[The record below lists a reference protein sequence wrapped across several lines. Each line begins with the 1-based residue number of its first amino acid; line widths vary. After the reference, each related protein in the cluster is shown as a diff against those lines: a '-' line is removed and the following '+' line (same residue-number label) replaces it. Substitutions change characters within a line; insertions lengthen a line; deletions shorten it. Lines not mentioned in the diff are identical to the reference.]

1 MEWSVWGLRC
11 GKCQLTRWSYHVPPG
26 QWLNLLKEQHLLGSR
41 PWSQHKPSLYR
52 EQCSSLKLF
61 KDVCVCVC
69 VCVCVYARARACV
82 LVAQSCPTLCNP
94 MDNSP
99 PGSSVHGILQARIL
113 GSHSILQGIFPGDLP
128 NPGIFP
134 TQGSNLG
141 LLHCRHNQDH
151 CLK

>member
-1 MEWSVWGLRC
+1 MWEMSADKVVSPCAPWAVTEFAQGTAFICSR
-11 GKCQLTRWSYHVPPG
+11 
-26 QWLNLLKEQHLLGSR
+26 NSR

-61 KDVCVCVC
+61 KDVCACMCVCVC
-69 VCVCVYARARACV
+69 VCVCMYARARACV

-99 PGSSVHGILQARIL
+99 PGPSVHGILQARIL
-113 GSHSILQGIFPGDLP
+113 GRHSILQE
-128 NPGIFP
+128 IFP

-141 LLHCRHNQDH
+141 LLHYRHNQDH